1 MNMKMTQS
9 RKMRTLTFTTVQ
21 LFFMLT
27 DAELNWTTTEEAK
40 TNFSDYISTNEAATS
55 HFSDYESTD
64 ETDSHRLTTETAT
77 SHFSNYESTVDAIVG
92 ILFTILIVSMVVL
105 FAWNFQNHRHR
116 MQNSLSQQPKNCLAT
131 VDNII
136 QDNVITRSESD
147 RKQNDDAY
155 SITQIPV
162 YENQKRISMETENIY
177 VEKDEGQYDHLHSI
191 RPKLT
196 ESQEEERYGTA
207 SDVDCFYST
216 AGQIRKASSVV
227 DDEYNSV
234 VLGIYDEHGCRS
246 EEDTNYDNTYPRARN
261 NWLY

>member
-1 MNMKMTQS
+1 M
-9 RKMRTLTFTTVQ
+9 V
-21 LFFMLT
+21 FF
-27 DAELNWTTTEEAK
+27 
-40 TNFSDYISTNEAATS
+40 
-55 HFSDYESTD
+55 
-64 ETDSHRLTTETAT
+64 
-77 SHFSNYESTVDAIVG
+77 FSNDS
-92 ILFTILIVSMVVL
+92 
-105 FAWNFQNHRHR
+105 R

-147 RKQNDDAY
+147 RKQNGDAY
-155 SITQIPV
+155 SSTQIPV
-162 YENQKRISMETENIY
+162 YENQKRISMETEDIY

-234 VLGIYDEHGCRS
+234 VIGIYDEHGCRS

-261 NWLY
+261 NWL

>member
-64 ETDSHRLTTETAT
+64 
-77 SHFSNYESTVDAIVG
+77 DAIVG

>member
-1 MNMKMTQS
+1 
-9 RKMRTLTFTTVQ
+9 
-21 LFFMLT
+21 
-27 DAELNWTTTEEAK
+27 
-40 TNFSDYISTNEAATS
+40 
-55 HFSDYESTD
+55 
-64 ETDSHRLTTETAT
+64 
-77 SHFSNYESTVDAIVG
+77 
-92 ILFTILIVSMVVL
+92 
-105 FAWNFQNHRHR
+105 

-155 SITQIPV
+155 SSTQI
-162 YENQKRISMETENIY
+162 YENQKRISMETEDIY

-207 SDVDCFYST
+207 TELDCFYST
-216 AGQIRKASSVV
+216 AGQIREASSNV

-234 VLGIYDEHGCRS
+234 VIGIYDENGCRS
-246 EEDTNYDNTYPRARN
+246 EEDTNYDYTYPRARN